1 MGWFKDAT
9 RKVSD
14 VATGVATGGMYSTS
28 GKGLMQ
34 GGGLKGYANSVS
46 GGLLGKEEADPN
58 SGLDLYNNS
67 LMSGASQAANAKKQQ
82 YFGSTLGNLGSETED
97 YVGRLQ
103 GNLDKNVAK
112 ADLYNQQAGQQR
124 ALDNARAGLSGVD
137 TSAMNEQGRRNAQ
150 FGAASINESAKRDAL
165 GLYGQSISNRIEG
178 ANQIDATE
186 MQLAIAQMK
195 QPQAQN
201 NPGLLGSI
209 FGGFGL

>member
-1 MGWFKDAT
+1 MGWFKDAVGAVT
-9 RKVSD
+9 NPVGTIGNALGVDSKYTSMLDPMGAIRGSIFKS
-14 VATGVATGGMYSTS
+14 ATDKKT
-28 GKGLMQ
+28 
-34 GGGLKGYANSVS
+34 
-46 GGLLGKEEADPN
+46 DPN
-58 SGLDLYNNS
+58 AGLDLYNNS
-67 LMSGASQAANAKKQQ
+67 LTSGAKASADAKKQQ

-178 ANQIDATE
+178 ANQIDANE